1 MHDPRT
7 SQQVSIFHRC
17 ICIDLLKELFLSVLI
32 LLHDFFCNQYIARHY
47 TASRYIG

>member
-17 ICIDLLKELFLSVLI
+17 ISIDLLKELFLSVSLFYCMIFFVTSI
-32 LLHDFFCNQYIARHY
+32 LLDITLQVD
-47 TASRYIG
+47 T